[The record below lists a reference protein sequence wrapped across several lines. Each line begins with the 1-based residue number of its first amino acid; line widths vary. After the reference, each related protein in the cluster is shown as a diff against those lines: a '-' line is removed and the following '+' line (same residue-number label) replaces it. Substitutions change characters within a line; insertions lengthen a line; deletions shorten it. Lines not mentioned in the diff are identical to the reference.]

1 MRAPPSNLTAP
12 QFVSFIMRAS
22 KRVQAKN
29 SSKNVKSWLHLE
41 RLICLQS
48 RQERQKT
55 VGTREP
61 SLALDETNN
70 AFVRFDRVQK
80 SYDGESLV
88 VKDLNLDIPKG
99 EFLTMLGPSGSGKT
113 TCLMMLAGFET
124 ATHGEILLDG
134 VSINNIPPHKRG
146 IGMVFQ
152 NYALFPHMTVAE
164 NLSFPLEVR
173 NMGKSE
179 REAKVKR
186 ALDMV
191 EMGDFG
197 GRRPAQLSGGQ
208 QQRIALARA
217 LVFEPELVLMDEPL
231 GALDKQLREKMQ
243 FEITRLAHNL
253 GITVVYVTHDQTEA
267 LTMSDRVAVFND
279 GVIQQIDAPDVL
291 YEQPKN
297 SFVAQF
303 IGENNTLDGVIEE
316 IKDGIALVKLDNGDV
331 IDAKPVNV
339 SAKGERTRVSIRPER
354 VEFRKDRLKEGAH
367 LLNAEVLEVIYMGDI
382 LRTRLNVAGNTEFI
396 VKTRNAP
403 DQTRL
408 NVGEVIE
415 IGWQPEDCRALDA

>member
-1 MRAPPSNLTAP
+1 VTTQAGEPG
-12 QFVSFIMRAS
+12 FV
-22 KRVQAKN
+22 V
-29 SSKNVKSWLHLE
+29 
-41 RLICLQS
+41 
-48 RQERQKT
+48 
-55 VGTREP
+55 
-61 SLALDETNN
+61 
-70 AFVRFDRVQK
+70 FDQVQK
-80 SYDGESLV
+80 SYDGEILV
-88 VKDLNLDIPKG
+88 VKDLNLDIARG

-124 ATHGEILLDG
+124 ATHGDITLGG

-173 NMGKSE
+173 KIGKDE
-179 REAKVKR
+179 REQKVKR

-191 EMGDFG
+191 QMGDFG

-217 LVFEPELVLMDEPL
+217 LVFEAELVLMDEPL
-231 GALDKQLREKMQ
+231 GALDKQLREHMQ
-243 FEITRLAHNL
+243 FEIKRIADNL

-267 LTMSDRVAVFND
+267 LTMSDRVAVFDD
-279 GVIQQIDAPDVL
+279 GRIQQLAPPDEL
-291 YEQPKN
+291 YEAPTS

-303 IGENNTLDGVIEE
+303 IGENNALDGVVQSIQDDVAVVQL
-316 IKDGIALVKLDNGDV
+316 KTGDL

-339 SAKGERTRVSIRPER
+339 SKPGEKTRVSIRPER
-354 VEFRKDRLKEGAH
+354 VEFNMSRLAEGSH
-367 LLNAEVLEVIYMGDI
+367 TLKAEVLEFVYMGDTF
-382 LRTRLNVAGNTEFI
+382 RTRLRVADHDDFI

-403 DQTRL
+403 DQIRL
-408 NVGEVIE
+408 EPGAVVD
-415 IGWQPEDCRALDA
+415 IGWMPSDCRALDA

>member
-1 MRAPPSNLTAP
+1 LAG
-12 QFVSFIMRAS
+12 
-22 KRVQAKN
+22 
-29 SSKNVKSWLHLE
+29 SSAN
-41 RLICLQS
+41 
-48 RQERQKT
+48 
-55 VGTREP
+55 
-61 SLALDETNN
+61 D
-70 AFVRFDRVQK
+70 AFVAFERVQK
-80 SYDGESLV
+80 SYDGETLV
-88 VKDLNLDIPKG
+88 VKDLNLTMPKG

-134 VSINNIPPHKRG
+134 KPINNIPPHKRG

-173 NMGKSE
+173 KIGKSE
-179 REAKVKR
+179 REEKVKR

-191 EMGDFG
+191 QMGKFG

-231 GALDKQLREKMQ
+231 GALDKQLRETLQ

-253 GITVVYVTHDQTEA
+253 GITTVYVTHDQTEA
-267 LTMSDRVAVFND
+267 LTMSDRVAVFDD
-279 GVIQQIDAPDVL
+279 GRIQQLAPPDVL
-291 YEQPKN
+291 YEQPQN

-303 IGENNTLDGVIEE
+303 IGENNTMEGVVQEIKGDTCIVRLDGGE
-316 IKDGIALVKLDNGDV
+316 V

-339 SAKGERTRVSIRPER
+339 SKVGERTRVSIRPER
-354 VEFRKDRLKEGAH
+354 VEFNKSRLQPGAH
-367 LLNAEVLEVIYMGDI
+367 TLKAEVLEFIYMGDI
-382 LRTRLNVAGNTEFI
+382 FRTRLRVAGNEEFV

-403 DQTRL
+403 DQVRL
-408 NVGEVIE
+408 KPGQQIE
-415 IGWQPEDCRALDA
+415 IGWLPEDCRALDA